1 MNIKLKLRKLALVL
15 AIGLIVII
23 AVLVVLPRGGDPMPP
38 AAQDL
43 DTTRHK
49 TVAVFGATGTV
60 GDGLL
65 KAAVNDPEIA
75 KIYIVTRRSVPR
87 IEEAMASGKAEM
99 ITHMDYLD
107 YSPLRDMLAEIDT
120 VFWAIGI
127 TARAVSKEQYGVI
140 HVDFPVAFVEEWL
153 DAGKEGEL
161 SFHYISGART
171 KADSSWHWAR
181 EKARAEQVLFE
192 LAGGTN
198 IRVISYRPAAVVH
211 STELAGFELAG
222 FGDKI
227 IEFVF
232 EPFKMA
238 VRSTVIGRAMLEVS
252 ARGDQLPH
260 GTILENRDIRSYGAG
275 YAERVNP

>member
-1 MNIKLKLRKLALVL
+1 
-15 AIGLIVII
+15 
-23 AVLVVLPRGGDPMPP
+23 
-38 AAQDL
+38 
-43 DTTRHK
+43 
-49 TVAVFGATGTV
+49 
-60 GDGLL
+60 
-65 KAAVNDPEIA
+65 
-75 KIYIVTRRSVPR
+75 
-87 IEEAMASGKAEM
+87 M

-107 YSPLRDMLAEIDT
+107 YAPLEDMLAEVDT

-140 HVDFPVAFVEEWL
+140 HVDFPMAFVKEWL

-161 SFHYISGART
+161 SFHYISGSGA
-171 KADSSWHWAR
+171 KENSSMHWAR
-181 EKARAEQVLFE
+181 EKARAEQALFD
-192 LAGGTN
+192 LADGTR

-211 STELAGFELAG
+211 STELASFA
-222 FGDKI
+222 DKV

-260 GTILENRDIRSYGAG
+260 GSILENRDIRSYGAG
-275 YAERVNP
+275 YSERVEMSR

>member
-1 MNIKLKLRKLALVL
+1 MKLARTLRKIAVIL
-15 AIGLIVII
+15 AIGLIVIMT
-23 AVLVVLPRGGDPMPP
+23 VLAVLPRGGDPMPP
-38 AAQDL
+38 AAEDL

-75 KIYIVTRRSVPR
+75 KISIVTRRSVPR
-87 IEEAMASGKAEM
+87 IDEAVASGKAEM

-107 YSPLRDMLAEIDT
+107 YSPLEDMMAGVDT

-140 HVDFPVAFVEEWL
+140 HVDFPVAFVEAWL
-153 DAGKEGEL
+153 ETGKEGEL
-161 SFHYISGART
+161 SFHYISGQGA
-171 KADSSWHWAR
+171 KANSRMHWAR
-181 EKARAEQVLFE
+181 EKARAERALFD
-192 LAGGTN
+192 LANGTN
-198 IRVISYRPAAVVH
+198 IRVISYRPGAVIH
-211 STELAGFELAG
+211 STEMAG
-222 FGDKI
+222 FGDKVV
-227 IEFVF
+227 EFVF
-232 EPFKMA
+232 EPFKLA

-260 GTILENRDIRSYGAG
+260 GTILENRDIRMFGAG
-275 YAERVNP
+275 YANRVASP

>member
-1 MNIKLKLRKLALVL
+1 MKLKSAVRKLILILIAAFCVAVAVL
-15 AIGLIVII
+15 A
-23 AVLVVLPRGGDPMPP
+23 VLPRGGDPMPP

-43 DTTRHK
+43 DTTRHS
-49 TVAVFGATGTV
+49 TIAVFGATGTV

-65 KAAVNDPEIA
+65 KAAVDDPEIS

-87 IEEAMASGKAEM
+87 IEEAVTSGKAEM

-107 YSPLRDMLAEIDT
+107 YAPLRDMLAEIDT

-140 HVDFPVAFVEEWL
+140 HVDFPVAFIEEWL
-153 DAGKEGEL
+153 SAGKEGEL
-161 SFHYISGART
+161 SFHYISGQGAKENSRM
-171 KADSSWHWAR
+171 HWAR
-181 EKARAEQVLFE
+181 EKARAEQALFD
-192 LAGGTN
+192 LAEGTN
-198 IRVISYRPAAVVH
+198 VRVISYRPAAVVH
-211 STELAGFELAG
+211 ATELAGFA
-222 FGDKI
+222 DKV

-238 VRSTVIGRAMLEVS
+238 VRSTVIGRAMLEVA

-275 YAERVNP
+275 YSERVTSR

>member
-1 MNIKLKLRKLALVL
+1 MSIKRKLRNLVLITAALFVLLIIVLAL
-15 AIGLIVII
+15 
-23 AVLVVLPRGGDPMPP
+23 LPRGGDPMPP
-38 AAQDL
+38 AAQNL

-65 KAAVNDPEIA
+65 KAAVNDPEIE

-87 IEEAMASGKAEM
+87 IEEAVASGKAEM

-107 YSPLRDMLAEIDT
+107 YAPLEDMLADVDT

-127 TARAVSKEQYGVI
+127 TARAVSKDQYGVI
-140 HVDFPVAFVEEWL
+140 HVDFPVAFVEKWL
-153 DAGKEGEL
+153 DSGKAGEL
-161 SFHYISGART
+161 SFHYISGAST
-171 KADSSWHWAR
+171 KSDSSWHWAR
-181 EKARAEQVLFE
+181 EKARAEQALFD
-192 LAGGTN
+192 LADGTN

-211 STELAGFELAG
+211 STELAGF
-222 FGDKI
+222 GDKV

-238 VRSTVIGRAMLEVS
+238 IRSTVIGRAMLEVS

-275 YAERVNP
+275 YAGRVNP

>member
-1 MNIKLKLRKLALVL
+1 MKIKKTLRTFALVMVSLFVIGVILL
-15 AIGLIVII
+15 A
-23 AVLVVLPRGGDPMPP
+23 VLPRGGDPMPP
-38 AAQDL
+38 AAQDF
-43 DTTRHK
+43 DATRHR

-75 KIYIVTRRSVPR
+75 KIYIVTRRSVSR
-87 IEEAMASGKAEM
+87 IEEVVASGKAEM
-99 ITHMDYLD
+99 ITHKDYLD
-107 YSPLRDMLAEIDT
+107 YAALRDMLAEVDT

-127 TARAVSKEQYGVI
+127 TARAVSKEQYGLI
-140 HVDFPVAFVEEWL
+140 HVDFPMAFVQEWL
-153 DAGKEGEL
+153 TSGKEGEL
-161 SFHYISGART
+161 SFHYISGAST
-171 KADSSWHWAR
+171 SEDSSWHWAR
-181 EKARAEQVLFE
+181 EKARAEQALFD
-192 LAGGTN
+192 LANGTN
-198 IRVISYRPAAVVH
+198 IRVISYRPAAVIH
-211 STELAGFELAG
+211 STEMAG

-232 EPFKMA
+232 EPFKLA

-275 YAERVNP
+275 YSERVKDSR